1 MNNYRLMVDIEPT
14 DKYDKA
20 KQKLLQ
26 AINAVQELPQYQQ
39 QHLAEEIFGATN
51 VAFFLKVLN
60 QNFR

>member
-39 QHLAEEIFGATN
+39 QHLAEEIFGTAN
-51 VAFFLKVLN
+51 VAFFLKVLT
-60 QNFR
+60 QNF